1 MRRISPVLVAIAF
14 LLSSEAGGQGSSR
27 SLTDAQ
33 VNLWGRL
40 LQMTDG
46 RKLDTTLVRE
56 ALHSTVPAL
65 RANAA
70 LAIGQVGKAAGGA
83 GLPILRS
90 ALSDEDQNVVSNAA
104 YALGLLGDSAAVM
117 QLRNLLGRNEAVGI
131 NAAWALGTIG
141 AAARPAILSALAD
154 QTIQPRIKT
163 QVLLAAAKL
172 QPVPVAE
179 LRPYLSGRNPSLVW
193 AASYAIARGRAVQGT
208 RDMITLAGNPVV
220 APTCSRCNPVES
232 ETPYYNNSVAT
243 HRARA
248 EAARMLIKRVAGD
261 SLSEL
266 AVTVLKKLA
275 RDAHPH
281 VRVNAVRS
289 LATYGPSVRAEVVAA
304 TSDRD
309 ANVRVAAAQVVGG
322 VLDST
327 LAAWRGVWMRDTSF
341 MYHTSLAASASTLG
355 IILPAIS
362 EWGTSSDWRYRAALA
377 STLGSIPNR
386 STSDPTITRLL
397 SDPDPRVRSTAL
409 SVAIPRDTLK
419 VTAALR
425 GIALGMLTDEN
436 VDVRTTAIDIL
447 SRTPSLADLD
457 PLLVAYERSRLDPAN
472 DARLSAVQYLAELW
486 KRDSVNFP
494 FSARATLSRI
504 GAPTDPLERGAAG
517 TSSLF
522 SAWPAVLPATRNRA
536 WYEAIVISLIAP
548 ALRGQAPRLTLNTV
562 RGPIVL
568 ELFAI
573 DAPLTVNNIITLAR
587 SGYYKGTRFH
597 RVVPN
602 FVAQDGDPSGT
613 GSGGPGYAIRDEM
626 NPHRYERGAL
636 GMALSGPDTGG
647 SQYFITHSP
656 QPHLDGGYTVFGRV
670 LSGWTALDAI
680 VQGDP
685 IKSVTARR

>member
-1 MRRISPVLVAIAF
+1 MRRISPVLLAIA
-14 LLSSEAGGQGSSR
+14 LLFSSEAGGQGSSR

-33 VNLWGRL
+33 VNLWARL

-46 RKLDTTLVRE
+46 RKLDTALVRE

-70 LAIGQVGKAAGGA
+70 LAIGQVGRAAGSA

-90 ALSDEDQNVVSNAA
+90 ALSDNDQNVVSNAA
-104 YALGLLGDSAAVM
+104 YALGLLGDSAAVT
-117 QLRNLLGRNEAVGI
+117 QLRSLLGRNASVGM
-131 NAAWALGTIG
+131 NAAWALGTTG
-141 AAARPAILSALAD
+141 VAARPALLSALAD
-154 QTIQPRIKT
+154 RTIDSRVKT
-163 QVLLAAAKL
+163 QVILAAAKL

-179 LRPYLSGRNPSLVW
+179 LRHYLTGNNPSLTW
-193 AASYAIARGRAVQGT
+193 AASYAIARGRAIQGT
-208 RDMITLAGNPVV
+208 RDMIALASNPIV
-220 APTCSRCNPVES
+220 AATCTRCNPVES
-232 ETPYYNNSVAT
+232 EIPYYNNRVAT

-261 SLSEL
+261 SLL
-266 AVTVLKKLA
+266 QPAIAALKKLIK
-275 RDAHPH
+275 DVHPH

-304 TSDRD
+304 TNDRD

-327 LAAWRGVWMRDTSF
+327 RAAWTGVWVRDTSF
-341 MYHTSLAASASTLG
+341 IYRTSLAASASAVG
-355 IILPAIS
+355 VILPAIT
-362 EWGTSSDWRYRAALA
+362 EWATSSDWRYRAALA
-377 STLGSIPNR
+377 SALGSIPNR
-386 STSDPTITRLL
+386 SALDPAITTFL
-397 SDPDPRVRSTAL
+397 SDPDPRVRATAL
-409 SVAIPRDTLK
+409 GVAVPRDTLK
-419 VTAALR
+419 VTPASR
-425 GIALGMLTDEN
+425 GIALGMLADEN

-457 PLLVAYERSRLDPAN
+457 LLLISYEKSRLDSAN
-472 DARLSAVQYLAELW
+472 DARISAVQYLAELW
-486 KRDSVNFP
+486 KRDSANFP
-494 FSARATLSRI
+494 VRARATLARI

-517 TSSLF
+517 TASLF
-522 SAWPAVLPATRNRA
+522 SEWPAVLPATRNVA
-536 WYEAIVISLIAP
+536 WYEGIVMTLIAP

-573 DAPLTVNNIITLAR
+573 DAPLTVNNIITLAK

-602 FVAQDGDPSGT
+602 FVAQDGDPTGT

-685 IKSVTARR
+685 IKSVTTRR

>member
-1 MRRISPVLVAIAF
+1 MPRISPLLVAIVF
-14 LLSSEAGGQGSSR
+14 LLSSEARGQGSSR

-56 ALHSTVPAL
+56 ALLSTVPAL

-70 LAIGQVGKAAGGA
+70 LAIGQVGKAAGSA

-90 ALSDEDQNVVSNAA
+90 ALSDKDQNVVANAA
-104 YALGLLGDSAAVM
+104 YALGLLGDSVAVA
-117 QLRNLLGRNEAVGI
+117 QLKSLLGRNETVGV

-154 QTIQPRIKT
+154 ESIQPRVKT

-179 LRPYLSGRNPSLVW
+179 LRPYLSGKNPSLVW

-208 RDMITLAGNPVV
+208 RDMIALAGNPVV

-232 ETPYYNNSVAT
+232 ETPYYNSSVAT

-261 SLSEL
+261 SLSDP
-266 AVTVLKKLA
+266 AVAALKKMV

-304 TSDRD
+304 TNDRD

-327 LAAWRGVWMRDTSF
+327 QAAWRGVWMRDTSF
-341 MYHTSLAASASTLG
+341 MYRTSLAASASALG
-355 IILPAIS
+355 LILPASS

-377 STLGSIPNR
+377 SALGSIPNR
-386 STSDPTITRLL
+386 STIDATVTRLL

-436 VDVRTTAIDIL
+436 VDVRAAAIDIL

-457 PLLVAYERSRLDPAN
+457 ALLLSYERSRLDSAN

-494 FSARATLSRI
+494 ASARATLARI

-536 WYEAIVISLIAP
+536 WYEGVVTSLIAP

-626 NPHRYERGAL
+626 NPHRYERGAV

-685 IKSVTARR
+685 IRSVTTRR